1 MMERCVYVTAQTTMR
16 GAYPTGDVALIGQRE
31 CTVEATGMTV
41 REIAGKAGVSIGTVD
56 RVLHNRGRV
65 SPGTKASILAIIEQ
79 SGYTPNPIARHLKLN
94 KKYPFAVIM
103 PALDEDSGYWRIAG
117 AGVQKAQRELAAF
130 GVSVKRFEFNRYAQA
145 SFARAMAAFD
155 PLQFA
160 GLLIAPVIPGET
172 TALLSRL
179 PLGYPVVFFDAQIPS
194 FTPLT
199 RIGQNAYQ
207 SGLLAGRLMEA
218 FSCRS
223 GPYVIV
229 STHSEDYH
237 ISKRIEG
244 FKAYFSGRPYEV
256 QLRECFDIEH
266 REKREHFT
274 RLLLQEF
281 SSIDGVF
288 VTNASVHGIAADLNT
303 RESQKHITVVGYDLV
318 PENVRQIEA
327 KTIDC
332 IISQRQEQQGY
343 QGIYQL
349 YRSVVLGQPVEP
361 EIEMPIDIHLRE
373 NLPAGLC
380 AEPQKT
386 EAHVSRTQ

>member
-1 MMERCVYVTAQTTMR
+1 
-16 GAYPTGDVALIGQRE
+16 
-31 CTVEATGMTV
+31 MTV
-41 REIAGKAGVSIGTVD
+41 REIAEKAGVSIGTVD

-65 SPGTKASILAIIEQ
+65 SPKTKASILAIIEQ

-103 PALDEDSGYWRIAG
+103 PVSDEDSGYWRIAC
-117 AGVQKAQRELAAF
+117 AGIQKAQKELAAF
-130 GVSVKRFEFNRYAQA
+130 GVSVKRFEFNRYVRA
-145 SFARAMAAFD
+145 SFAKAMASFD
-155 PLQFA
+155 PMQFA
-160 GLLIAPVIPGET
+160 GLLIAPVIPDET

-179 PLGYPVVFFDAQIPS
+179 PANYPVVFFDAQIPT
-194 FTPLT
+194 FKPLT

-207 SGLLAGRLMEA
+207 SGLLAGRLLEA
-218 FSCRS
+218 FSSRS

-229 STHSEDYH
+229 GTHSEDYH
-237 ISKRIEG
+237 IRRRIEG
-244 FKAYFSGRPYEV
+244 FNAYFEHLAYEV
-256 QLRECFDIEH
+256 HLRECFDIEH

-288 VTNASVHGIAADLNT
+288 VTNASVHGIAADLN
-303 RESQKHITVVGYDLV
+303 RRPGQKHITVVGYDLV
-318 PENVRQIEA
+318 PENIRQIEA
-327 KTIDC
+327 RTIDC

-349 YRSVVLGQPVEP
+349 YRSVVLGQSVEP

-373 NLPAGLC
+373 NLPTESHGETQK
-380 AEPQKT
+380 AEI
-386 EAHVSRTQ
+386 HVSKHSESSLCEEA

>member
-1 MMERCVYVTAQTTMR
+1 
-16 GAYPTGDVALIGQRE
+16 
-31 CTVEATGMTV
+31 MTV
-41 REIAGKAGVSIGTVD
+41 REIAEKAGVSIGTVD

-65 SPGTKASILAIIEQ
+65 SSETKASILSIIEQ

-103 PALDEDSGYWRIAG
+103 PVSDEDSGYWRIAC
-117 AGVQKAQRELAAF
+117 AGIQKAQKELAAF
-130 GVSVKRFEFNRYAQA
+130 GVSVKRFEFNRYVRT
-145 SFARAMAAFD
+145 SFAKAMASFD

-160 GLLIAPVIPGET
+160 GLLIAPVIPDET
-172 TALLSRL
+172 RALLSCL
-179 PLGYPVVFFDAQIPS
+179 PQDYPVVFFDAQIP
-194 FTPLT
+194 TCKPLT

-207 SGLLAGRLMEA
+207 SGLLAGRLLEA
-218 FSCRS
+218 FSSRS

-237 ISKRIEG
+237 IRKRIEG
-244 FKAYFSGRPYEV
+244 FKDYFSSLAYKV
-256 QLRECFDIEH
+256 YLRECFDIEH
-266 REKREHFT
+266 REKRGHFT
-274 RLLLQEF
+274 SQLLQEF

-303 RESQKHITVVGYDLV
+303 RPGQAHITVVGYDLV
-318 PENVRQIEA
+318 PENIKQIEA

-349 YRSVVLGQPVEP
+349 YRSVVLGQSVEP

-373 NLPAGLC
+373 NLPPEPHV
-380 AEPQKT
+380 EPQRVEIYAAKT
-386 EAHVSRTQ
+386 

>member
-1 MMERCVYVTAQTTMR
+1 
-16 GAYPTGDVALIGQRE
+16 
-31 CTVEATGMTV
+31 MTV
-41 REIAGKAGVSIGTVD
+41 REIAEKAGVSIGTVD

-65 SPGTKASILAIIEQ
+65 SSETKASILSIIEQ

-103 PALDEDSGYWRIAG
+103 PVSDEDSGYWRMACAG
-117 AGVQKAQRELAAF
+117 IQKAQRELAAF
-130 GVSVKRFEFNRYAQA
+130 GVSVRRFEFNRYVRA
-145 SFARAMAAFD
+145 SFAKAMASFD

-160 GLLIAPVIPGET
+160 GLLIAPVIPDET
-172 TALLSRL
+172 TALLGRL
-179 PLGYPVVFFDAQIPS
+179 PAGYPVVFFDAQIPT
-194 FTPLT
+194 FKPLT

-207 SGLLAGRLMEA
+207 SGLLAGHLLEA
-218 FSCRS
+218 FSSRS

-237 ISKRIEG
+237 IRRRIEG
-244 FKAYFSGRPYEV
+244 FRAYFSSLPYEV

-266 REKREHFT
+266 REGREHFI

-281 SSIDGVF
+281 PSIDGVF
-288 VTNASVHGIAADLNT
+288 VTNASVHGIAADLNM
-303 RESQKHITVVGYDLV
+303 REGQKHITVVGYDLV
-318 PENVRQIEA
+318 PENIKQIEA

-332 IISQRQEQQGY
+332 IISQRQGQQGY

-373 NLPAGLC
+373 NLPAEPHV
-380 AEPQKT
+380 EPQKAET
-386 EAHVSRTQ
+386 HASRHSESSLCQEA